1 MNRLILDRRY
11 WALPVVLWA
20 AMAVVSYGWNRS
32 ALDGHV
38 RALAA
43 NQGRFVFQM
52 MGAVRLWNASHG
64 GVYAV
69 VNETTRPNL
78 YLKVPDRDVITT
90 SGKSLTLINP
100 AYMTRQMADY
110 VLEQSNMLLH
120 LTSLKP
126 LNPGNAADFWEAETL
141 REFEQ
146 GEKERLAFV
155 EKAGGTVVRYM
166 APLHVLTACMK
177 CHEQQGYKVGD
188 IRGGV
193 SVTFSAVPLLE
204 TVREQKRNLLSIH
217 FAVWLLLSGLTLLAL
232 SGLRRQVLSLQQAKE
247 QQDAVVEQRTSELR
261 DEAKEREQAEARLR
275 LLINSSGEGVY
286 GIDFDGNCTFCNPF
300 ALRLLGFRDA
310 SEVLGKNMHDLIHS
324 GKSGI
329 CHDPELCRL
338 SAYQDGL
345 AVHAEDDVF
354 CRTDGRCLPVEYRSH
369 PIFFDGRV
377 VGAVVTFSDI
387 TERKRTQE
395 QVWRQANYDALTG
408 VPNRNLFHDRLDQ
421 AVSQANRS
429 RGQVALMFM
438 DLDGFK
444 EVNDALGHDAGDL
457 LLKEAAQRLL
467 ACVRESD
474 TVARIG
480 GDEFTV
486 ILPHVNEAAEAE
498 SVAAKVLERL
508 REPFHLQGQD
518 VFVSA
523 SIGIAVYPGDADSSA
538 VLIKHADAAMYRAKD
553 SGKNKVCS
561 YSC

>member
-1 MNRLILDRRY
+1 MNRLILDQRY
-11 WALPVVLWA
+11 WVLPVLLWA
-20 AMAVVSYGWNRS
+20 AMAAASYSWNRS
-32 ALDGHV
+32 ALDDHV
-38 RALAA
+38 RELAVS
-43 NQGRFVFQM
+43 QGRFVFQM
-52 MGAVRLWNASHG
+52 VGAVRLWNASHG

-69 VNETTRPNL
+69 VDAATRPNP
-78 YLKVPDRDVITT
+78 YLKVPDRDVTTT
-90 SGKSLTLINP
+90 SGKALTLINP
-100 AYMTRQMADY
+100 AYMTRQLADY
-110 VLEQSNMLLH
+110 VLEQSDMLLH

-126 LNPGNAADFWEAETL
+126 LNPGNAADAWEAQTL
-141 REFEQ
+141 QRFER

-155 EKAGGTVVRYM
+155 DKEGNNIARYM

-188 IRGGV
+188 IRGGL
-193 SVTFSAVPLLE
+193 SVTFSARPLLE
-204 TVREQKRNLLSIH
+204 TVREQKRNLLSVH
-217 FAVWLLLSGLTLLAL
+217 LAVWLLLSGLTLLAL

-247 QQDAVVEQRTSELR
+247 QQDAVVEQRTRELR
-261 DEAKEREQAEARLR
+261 NEAKEREQAEARLR

-286 GIDFDGNCTFCNPF
+286 GVDFDGNCTFCNPF
-300 ALRLLGFRDA
+300 ALRLLGFRDV
-310 SEVLGKNMHDLIHS
+310 SEVLGKNMHELIHS
-324 GKSGI
+324 EKPGV
-329 CHDPELCRL
+329 CHVPELCRL

-345 AVHAEDDVF
+345 AVHAEDDLF
-354 CRTDGRCLPVEYRSH
+354 CRTDGSCLPVEYRSH
-369 PIFFDGRV
+369 PIYSDGRV

-395 QVWRQANYDALTG
+395 QVWRQANYDRLTG
-408 VPNRNLFHDRLDQ
+408 IPNRNLFHDRLDQ

-429 RGQVALMFM
+429 RGQVALLFM

-444 EVNDALGHDAGDL
+444 EVNDTLGHDAGDL
-457 LLKEAAQRLL
+457 LLKEAAQRLM

-486 ILPHVNEAAEAE
+486 ILPHVNEAVEAEA
-498 SVAAKVLERL
+498 VAAKILDRL

-523 SIGIAVYPGDADSSA
+523 SIGIAIYPGDADSSA

-553 SGKNKVCS
+553 SGKNTVRS
-561 YSC
+561 YSG

>member
-1 MNRLILDRRY
+1 MNRLILEKKY
-11 WALPVVLWA
+11 WALPILLWA
-20 AMAVVSYGWNRS
+20 AMAAASFGWNYS
-32 ALDGHV
+32 ALNNHV
-38 RALAA
+38 WELAA
-43 NQGRFVFQM
+43 NQGRFVYKM
-52 MGAVRLWNASHG
+52 VGAVRLWNASHG

-69 VNETTRPNL
+69 VDAATRPNP
-78 YLKVPDRDVITT
+78 YLKVPDRDVTTT
-90 SGKSLTLINP
+90 SGKALTLINP

-110 VLEQSNMLLH
+110 VLEQSDMLLH

-126 LNPGNAADFWEAETL
+126 LNPGNAADSWETDTL
-141 REFEQ
+141 RRFEQ

-155 EKAGGTVVRYM
+155 DKGGNNIARYM

-193 SVTFSAVPLLE
+193 SVTFSATPLLE
-204 TVREQKRNLLSIH
+204 TVREQKRNLLFIH
-217 FAVWLLLSGLTLLAL
+217 LAVWLLLSGLTLLAL

-247 QQDAVVEQRTSELR
+247 QQDAVVEQRTRELR
-261 DEAKEREQAEARLR
+261 DEAKEREQAESRLR

-286 GIDFDGNCTFCNPF
+286 GIDFDGNCTFCNPV
-300 ALRLLGFRDA
+300 ALRLLGFRDV
-310 SEVLGKNMHDLIHS
+310 SEVLGKNMHELIHHDKP
-324 GKSGI
+324 GV
-329 CHDPELCRL
+329 CHVPELCRL
-338 SAYQDGL
+338 SSYQDGL
-345 AVHAEDDVF
+345 AVHAEDDLF
-354 CRTDGRCLPVEYRSH
+354 CRTDGSCLPVEYRSH
-369 PIFFDGRV
+369 PIYSDGRV

-408 VPNRNLFHDRLDQ
+408 IPNRNLFHDRLDQ

-429 RGQVALMFM
+429 MGQVALLFM

-444 EVNDALGHDAGDL
+444 EVNDKLGHDAGDL

-467 ACVRESD
+467 RCIRESD

-486 ILPHVNEAAEAE
+486 ILPHVNEAVEAEA
-498 SVAAKVLERL
+498 VAAKVLDRL
-508 REPFHLQGQD
+508 REPFLLQGQD

-553 SGKNKVCS
+553 SGKNTVRS
-561 YSC
+561 YSG